1 MRQEDS
7 KKTIKAIF
15 LLLLLL
21 LGAMFDHILTEGSR
35 DRRRA
40 EHEAFMAMQ
49 RSSDPIMIITPD
61 EEL

>member
-21 LGAMFDHILTEGSR
+21 LGAMFDHILTEGTR
-35 DRRRA
+35 VRRRE
-40 EHEAFMAMQ
+40 EHEAFMAMK
-49 RSSDPIMIITPD
+49 RASDPIMIITP
-61 EEL
+61 EEDL